1 MSWKER
7 IVELV
12 VVKQTM
18 HELAPDGLWEY
29 RLPEV
34 AATSDQLDAVEEH
47 LGEPLDA
54 AYRGYL
60 EHAGGWPAFWQAVD
74 LFGPQDLLGSDRF
87 AHAVEMLGFVEE
99 DVLSDGGVRRDEL
112 LPIAASS
119 VDLDLFV
126 MTRRSSAAPGR
137 VIWLAGSEI
146 DRWPDFGEFFLAMVD
161 YNRLELQ
168 QMQPGAG
175 HPV

>member
-7 IVELV
+7 IVDLV

-29 RLPEV
+29 RLPGV
-34 AATSDQLDAVEEH
+34 AATSDQLEAVEGH

-54 AYRGYL
+54 AYRSFL
-60 EHAGGWPAFWQAVD
+60 EHADGWPAFWQTVD

-87 AHAVEMLGFVEE
+87 EHAMDMLGFVEE
-99 DVLSDGGVRRDEL
+99 DVLRGAGVSRDEL
-112 LPIAASS
+112 LPIAASP

-126 MTRRSSAAPGR
+126 MTRKSSAAPGR
-137 VIWLAGSEI
+137 VVWLAGSEI
-146 DRWPDFGEFFLAMVD
+146 DRWPDFDEFFLAMVD

-168 QMQPGAG
+168 QLQQGAG
-175 HPV
+175 GPS